1 VEGQHLLDV
10 YALSL
15 SRVAGA
21 DVALPGARRLL
32 LLRRRVLFLVR
43 GLRGLRNLFV
53 LLLHLPFD
61 QYWPVVPV
69 LDRSAVPGVADREGA
84 VAADG

>member
-1 VEGQHLLDV
+1 VESQHLLDV
-10 YALSL
+10 YALPL

-21 DVALPGARRLL
+21 DVALPGSRLRRPLL
-32 LLRRRVLFLVR
+32 LVVR
-43 GLRGLRNLFV
+43 GLRLLRNLFV

-69 LDRSAVPGVADREGA
+69 LDRSAVPGVADRETA